1 MPSSRATRLGA
12 SILLNLALSAG
23 LASGAFAAS
32 PTDSG
37 PGPSA
42 KTVVAAAPT
51 PVAASAVTSTQV
63 ITTVPASQA
72 SATELQTRPSVPA
85 CQPPLSDPR
94 LPLSACPGQGTTS
107 GNTSGSSVM
116 PATGTTYSI
125 QGTITGLLG
134 APLVGINVDAFGPNG
149 NFVGTSGAGG
159 HYSIDVP
166 DGSYRVWFNSSSDT
180 YTNGYYTTLHSG
192 TVTFSWSEASV
203 VTVNGAPRTGIDGRL
218 VAGKDIKG
226 RVTDGVSPIMTIL
239 VSASSDVYSG
249 SIYTDSNGDY
259 SITVPDAAS
268 YYMDYSDPN
277 ASYVHGYYGSGAA
290 GHITYIYANATHVP
304 VSGGPVVGI
313 DVQMV
318 EGVKINGTVTGVGGA
333 PLASIIVEA
342 SSTTFDDR
350 AWTGSDGTYSISVL
364 DSSSYTLRL
373 EDDSDSYFSGYYD
386 SGATGHFTLAA
397 GSATPMPVDGDD
409 VAADVQMRQPG
420 PWSVTIGASS
430 PSVRMG
436 DSVTLTAVANQD
448 VGALTAKYIVIL
460 RSDLSAVMDC
470 RPGTT
475 CAGTD
480 WSPSL
485 SSETYHAVVGYWDGT
500 TSVVATSN
508 AVTVAWVPN
517 SIELTPAT
525 ASIVAAGSQAY
536 TVEGFDGADASLG
549 DVTSDTTFTISGGG
563 SCAGSSCT
571 STVAGNH
578 TVTGSDGVTTATA
591 TLNVTPGPADHLVL
605 SPADATISAGA
616 PPEIYTANSVDSYGN
631 VIADVTSATTFSLS
645 NASGSAGSCT
655 GAACS
660 PTVVGAITV
669 SAVDGSLHA
678 STTLNV
684 TVGPADHLVLSPA
697 DATISAGAPP
707 EIYTANSVDSYG
719 NVIAD
724 VTSATTFSLSNASG
738 SAGSC
743 TGAACSPTVVGA
755 ITVSAVDGS
764 LHASTTLNVTY
775 SGAVFHAVTPGRVL
789 DSRTSLGAGLFHSRV
804 KQSFQVSGL
813 FGVPDGAVAVTG
825 NVTVVGQTALGYV
838 TVAPSLATGTQP
850 GTSTI
855 NFPEDDIRANGITVP
870 LGAGGKLDA
879 MYWAGST
886 SDTVNVLF
894 DVTGYFANDTTGATY
909 HAITPGRVVDSRTS
923 SGAATFHS
931 RTKQPFQVTGL
942 FGVPSDAVAV
952 TGNVT
957 IVGQTG
963 LGYVSLAPSL
973 AAATQPG
980 TSTINFP
987 AGDIRANG
995 ITVPLGADGKLDAM
1009 YWTGST
1015 SDTVNILFD
1024 VTGYFSNDVYGA
1036 TYYTITPQRVLDTR
1050 SHSGAATFT
1059 SRTKQAF
1066 AVGETIGHLN
1076 AMAVTGNVTVVGQ
1089 TALGYVS
1096 LAPSLAATT
1105 QPGTSTINFPAGD
1118 IRANGITVPLG
1129 ADGKLDAMYWAGSTT
1144 DTVNVL
1150 FDVTG
1155 YFVAPPR

>member
-616 PPEIYTANSVDSYGN
+616 PPETYTANSVDSYGN

-660 PTVVGAITV
+660 PTVA
-669 SAVDGSLHA
+669 
-678 STTLNV
+678 
-684 TVGPADHLVLSPA
+684 
-697 DATISAGAPP
+697 
-707 EIYTANSVDSYG
+707 
-719 NVIAD
+719 
-724 VTSATTFSLSNASG
+724 
-738 SAGSC
+738 
-743 TGAACSPTVVGA
+743 GA